1 MIRRPP
7 RSTRTDTLFPY
18 TTLFRSGDLEVARFR
33 TLDDLGDV
41 KGKKALVRV
50 DLNVPMSEGRV
61 TDATRLEAAVPTITE
76 LADKGAVVL
85 ILAHFGRPKGA
96 RRPDM
101 SLSLLTR
108 PARKSVVVGQSV
120 SVRVAPGGRRF
131 SKHKQ

>member
-1 MIRRPP
+1 MMRRPP

-18 TTLFRSGDLEVARFR
+18 TTLFRS
-33 TLDDLGDV
+33 LDDLGDV

-76 LADKGAVVL
+76 LADKCAVVL
-85 ILAHFGRPKGA
+85 ILAHFGRPKGK

-101 SLSLLTR
+101 SLSLITL
-108 PARKSVVVGQSV
+108 PDRK
-120 SVRVAPGGRRF
+120 
-131 SKHKQ
+131 